1 MSRDRSSVPRTR
13 GAPRAGFPLAIALTG
28 ALAVSGCHGTNT
40 AAPPVTAPTAT
51 TAVAP
56 TTTTSA
62 LPPTTVYQPSAP
74 QPSQDDAGTHLV
86 DAWMAA
92 DRAAALTD
100 ATPDAVTA
108 LFAQPYPS
116 GGIQAR
122 GCSSAVAGPS
132 SCVYRIYDNGNLVDL
147 SAMMV
152 TGGWM
157 ISAARFES

>member
-1 MSRDRSSVPRTR
+1 MFRDRAAVARAA
-13 GAPRAGFPLAIALTG
+13 APALAFLVAIALTG
-28 ALAVSGCHGTNT
+28 ALALSACHGTSG
-40 AAPPVTAPTAT
+40 AAPPVTAPTET
-51 TAVAP
+51 TVVAS
-56 TTTTSA
+56 TTTTST
-62 LPPTTVYQPSAP
+62 LPPTTLYQPSAP

-86 DAWMAA
+86 DAWMAG

-100 ATPDAVTA
+100 ATPAAVAA
-108 LFAQPYPS
+108 LFAQPFPS

-122 GCSSAVAGPS
+122 GCSNAVAGPS
-132 SCVYRIYDNGNLVDL
+132 SCVYRIYDSGNLVDL

>member
-1 MSRDRSSVPRTR
+1 VAFLLP
-13 GAPRAGFPLAIALTG
+13 IAFTG
-28 ALAVSGCHGTNT
+28 AVVLSGCHGTSS
-40 AAPPVTAPTAT
+40 AAPPAPAPRET
-51 TAVAP
+51 TVAAS
-56 TTTTSA
+56 TTTTST

-86 DAWMAA
+86 DAWMAG

-100 ATPDAVTA
+100 ATPAAVAA
-108 LFAQPYPS
+108 LFAQPFPS